1 MTYVIGPDCIGTLDL
16 SCLDVCP
23 VDCIHEGDE
32 MVVID
37 PLECIDCT
45 LCEPVCPVDAI
56 TPAEGV
62 PAEHREFIGINAAW
76 NDGPEVVN
84 RLVAEYIARS
94 G

>member
-1 MTYVIGPDCIGTLDL
+1 MTYVIGSACIGTKDL

-23 VDCIHEGDE
+23 VDCIHEVDE
-32 MVVID
+32 MLVID
-37 PLECIDCT
+37 PIECIDCA

-62 PAEHREFIGINAAW
+62 ASEDREFIEINAAW
-76 NDGPEVVN
+76 NDGPEAVN
-84 RLVAEYIARS
+84 RLVAEHRAR

>member
-1 MTYVIGPDCIGTLDL
+1 MTYVIGPDCIGTLDR

-23 VDCIHEGDE
+23 VDCIHEVDE
-32 MVVID
+32 MLVID
-37 PLECIDCT
+37 PIECIDCT

-62 PAEHREFIGINAAW
+62 PTEHREFIGINAAW
-76 NDGPEVVN
+76 NDGPDTVN
-84 RLVAEYIARS
+84 RLVAEYMARS